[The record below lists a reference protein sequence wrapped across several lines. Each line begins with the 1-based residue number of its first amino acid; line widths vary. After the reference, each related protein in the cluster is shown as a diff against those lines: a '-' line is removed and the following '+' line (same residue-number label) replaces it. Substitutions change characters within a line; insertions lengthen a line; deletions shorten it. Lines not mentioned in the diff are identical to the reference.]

1 MAALAQ
7 GRRHGRQRA
16 WHLGSR
22 IGLDQLQRCAKDPA
36 GTIIQNDQHGHG
48 FARPPSP
55 VQPLEPGNRGLFQ
68 QASHALK
75 AGSGTPFLSYRLPIL
90 GAGQPLKG
98 GLDVNR
104 QTIFGSP
111 YLLGFDHLE
120 RLLER
125 TARTAGESYPPY
137 NIEELEDDGIRI
149 TLAVAGFSQEELSVT
164 EEDRQLVVR
173 GRQADANG
181 KTFLHRG
188 IAARQFLRSFVLA
201 DGIEVT
207 AAALANGL
215 LKIDLARKQVQ
226 PSTRVIDIRTGG

>member
-1 MAALAQ
+1 MNI
-7 GRRHGRQRA
+7 REF
-16 WHLGSR
+16 
-22 IGLDQLQRCAKDPA
+22 
-36 GTIIQNDQHGHG
+36 T
-48 FARPPSP
+48 PS
-55 VQPLEPGNRGLFQ
+55 LF
-68 QASHALK
+68 
-75 AGSGTPFLSYRLPIL
+75 YRSPIL
-90 GAGQPLKG
+90 GTGRPLKG
-98 GLDVNR
+98 GLDLNK
-104 QTIFGSP
+104 QTIFASP

-125 TARTAGESYPPY
+125 TVRTAGESYPPY
-137 NIEELEDDGIRI
+137 NIEELENGGIRI

-164 EEDRQLVVR
+164 EEDRQLVIR
-173 GRQADANG
+173 GRQAEAKD

-226 PSTRVIDIRTGG
+226 PSRRVVEIKTGGLE